1 MDQSDDLE
9 EYLRGGSELSRRY
22 KQEAAPLPPHILD
35 RRVLQLSREAPG
47 LEQPT
52 AQRAAQRTARR
63 TAQRLTSGLQPLAF
77 AACVLLSV
85 ALVLAMVFG
94 PRTSKRTEDN
104 APRLLR
110 VAARADVS
118 PSASLNHRA
127 QLYGGDLQRPRA
139 PAAWLADIAALRRA
153 GRNSEADA
161 EYRRFRSV
169 YPGYTQAGGA
179 DHANGLVIGP

>member
-1 MDQSDDLE
+1 MEQPGDLE
-9 EYLRGGSELSRRY
+9 EYLRGDSELSRRY
-22 KQEAAPLPPHILD
+22 RRESAPAPPHVLD
-35 RRVLQLSREAPG
+35 RRVLQLSREAQG
-47 LEQPT
+47 T
-52 AQRAAQRTARR
+52 AQRTARR
-63 TAQRLTSGLQPLAF
+63 AAQRLTPCLQPLAF

-85 ALVLAMVFG
+85 AVVLAMVFG
-94 PRTSKRTEDN
+94 PQSAKRTQDN
-104 APRLLR
+104 APRLVR
-110 VAARADVS
+110 VAARVDVS
-118 PSASLNHRA
+118 PNVSLMHRA

-169 YPGYTQAGGA
+169 YPGYSQAGGA